1 MGQVRLVV
9 TLGTRQNYRTE
20 NLDFD
25 VAHIALP
32 YNAILGYPALAKFM
46 VVTHHAYNMVK
57 LPGRD
62 GIITIRGEVE
72 DAVHSVERAYKE
84 VVVSHPADEDDVGHL
99 AEVPKKRLL
108 SSPEAAAT
116 TKTSP
121 SAGGSGATSTSRMGM
136 PPT

>member
-1 MGQVRLVV
+1 MFD
-9 TLGTRQNYRTE
+9 TRQNYRTE

-25 VAHIALP
+25 MAHIALP

-46 VVTHHAYNMVK
+46 AVTHHAYNMVK

-72 DAVHSVERAYKE
+72 DAVRSVEHTYKE
-84 VVVSHPADEDDVGHL
+84 VAVSHPTDEYDVGHL
-99 AEVPKKRLL
+99 IEVPKKRLL
-108 SSPEAAAT
+108 YSPKAAAT

-121 SAGGSGATSTSRMGM
+121 SAGGSGATSISRMGV